1 MTASNKLWL
10 LPGGCLGN
18 ACLTTLL
25 RPHLPDWPEHSC
37 TYWSQCRVPKLHEVT
52 ATSSLLYE
60 DKERYD
66 RHLDFANTSFIP
78 PDLNAIHMEKNDVY
92 TDVEE
97 KSSLIQKASRRS
109 KLTTW
114 CRKHSK
120 IVTAVAIMILLL
132 PLLGLLAL
140 RKTAADW
147 TSPIVYPSPKGYGAG
162 DWDEAFQKATAM
174 VAKMTL
180 AEMNNI
186 TIGVTGHGTGCVGV
200 SGGAPRVGFPGFCLH
215 DAGNGVRNTDG
226 VNAYASG
233 LHVGASWNST
243 LAYERAKYMGAEFK
257 NKGVNVA
264 LGPVV
269 GPIGRIA
276 EGGRNWEGFGS
287 DPYLNGI
294 LGAQSVIGL
303 QESVIASVKHFI
315 ANEQETNRN
324 PITKDVQVIAS
335 TSANID
341 DTTMHELYLWP
352 FQDLVY
358 AGAGCVMCS
367 YNRINQTYGCE
378 NSKTT
383 NGFLKGEL
391 DFQGFLV
398 SDWNAQHSS
407 DDSANAGLDM
417 AMPTSSYWDNN
428 QLVDA
433 VNSGDVNKTRLID
446 MATRIIATWYQF
458 GQDDPDFPK
467 LGGGLPADLL
477 QPHQYVDAKDPS
489 SKPSLLQQ
497 AIEGHVL
504 VKNTNKALP
513 LSKPSLMS
521 VFGYDATAEQ
531 SFTPGPQ
538 DLGAGIMQDFFA
550 VNWQSINLNAAQLA
564 ELAGNI
570 PLTSPPRTA
579 KGMLFT
585 GGGSGSNT
593 PAYMLSPFDALQA
606 QAYEDDTAVFYDF
619 TSTDPNVAASSEAC
633 LVFLNAYAAESW
645 DMGGL
650 TDPDSDDLVNNV
662 ASKCKSTIVVI
673 HNAGIRL
680 VDAWI
685 EHPNV
690 TAVMFAHL
698 PGQDAGRAL
707 IQLLYGE
714 ASPSGRLPY
723 TVAKSEDDFGD
734 LLGPCIDVSIN
745 PQCDFTEGVNID
757 YRGFLA
763 REVVP
768 RYEFGYGLTYS
779 SFSYSNLVI
788 NVNTTATNNGT
799 ENASVY
805 TDGDTDNS
813 NRPDVGVGGLD
824 SLFESAGNIQA
835 TITNTGEVAASEV
848 AQLYIQTP
856 SMTTR
861 ALRGFEKVY
870 IQPGGSAQVTFKLRQ
885 KDVSSWDAEAQ
896 AWIVPKGSF
905 QVLVGK
911 SVLDVQLNGTFTT

>member
-1 MTASNKLWL
+1 MLSL
-10 LPGGCLGN
+10 GGCLGN
-18 ACLTTLL
+18 ARLTTLL
-25 RPHLPDWPEHSC
+25 RPHLPDWQEDSC
-37 TYWSQCRVPKLHEVT
+37 TCWCHWRTSTSHE
-52 ATSSLLYE
+52 ANYIIPLLGK

-66 RHLDFANTSFIP
+66 PHFDFADTSFIP
-78 PDLNAIHMEKNDVY
+78 SDLNAIHMDKSDVS

-97 KSSLIQKASRRS
+97 KSSLLQENSRRT
-109 KLTTW
+109 KITAW
-114 CRKHSK
+114 CRRHKY
-120 IVTAVAIMILLL
+120 IVVAFAAMILLL

-140 RKTAADW
+140 RKTAAHW
-147 TSPIVYPSPKGYGAG
+147 TSPIVYPSPKAYGAG
-162 DWDEAFQKATAM
+162 DWDEAFKKATAM

-186 TIGVTGHGTGCVGV
+186 SIGVTGHGTGCVGV
-200 SGGAPRVGFPGFCLH
+200 SGGAPRVGFPGLCLH

-243 LAYERAKYMGAEFK
+243 LAYERAKFMGAEFK
-257 NKGVNVA
+257 KKGVNVA

-269 GPIGRIA
+269 GPIARIA

-287 DPYLNGI
+287 DPYLSGI

-324 PITKDVQVIAS
+324 PITKDIQIIAS

-358 AGAGCVMCS
+358 AGAGSVMCS

-378 NSKTT
+378 NSKIA
-383 NGFLKGEL
+383 NGLLKGEL

-417 AMPTSSYWDNN
+417 VMPTSSYWDDN

-433 VNSGDVNKTRLID
+433 VNSGDVNKTRLVD
-446 MATRIIATWYQF
+446 MTTRIIATWYQF

-467 LGGGLPADLL
+467 LGAGLPSDLL

-504 VKNTNKALP
+504 VKNANKALP
-513 LSKPSLMS
+513 LSKPRLVS
-521 VFGYDATAEQ
+521 VFGWDAIAEE
-531 SFTPGPQ
+531 SFTPGVSLKSKITQ
-538 DLGAGIMQDFFA
+538 DVFA
-550 VNWQSINLNAAQLA
+550 VNWQSIALNAAQLA
-564 ELAGNI
+564 ELAANI
-570 PLTSPPRTA
+570 PLTDPPRTA
-579 KGMLFT
+579 GGMLFT

-593 PAYMLSPFDALQA
+593 PAYMSSPFDALQA
-606 QAYEDDTAVFYDF
+606 QAYEDDTAMFYDF
-619 TSTDPNVAASSEAC
+619 SSTDPNVAASSEAC

-650 TDPDSDDLVNNV
+650 TEGDSDELVKNV
-662 ASKCKSTIVVI
+662 ASKCNNTIVVI

-680 VDAWI
+680 VDTWI
-685 EHPNV
+685 DHPNV
-690 TAVMFAHL
+690 TAVIFAHL
-698 PGQDAGRAL
+698 PGQDAGRA
-707 IQLLYGE
+707 IVQLLYGE
-714 ASPSGRLPY
+714 FSPSGRLPY
-723 TVAKSEDDFGD
+723 TVAKSEDDYGD
-734 LLGPCIDVSIN
+734 LLGPCIDVSIS

-757 YRGFLA
+757 YRSFLA
-763 REVVP
+763 RKVVP

-779 SFSYSNLVI
+779 SFSYSNLII
-788 NVNTTATNNGT
+788 NVNVTATNNNT
-799 ENASVY
+799 KNAPVY
-805 TDGDTDNS
+805 TDGDTDNT
-813 NRPDVGVGGLD
+813 NRPGVGVGGLN
-824 SLFESAGNIQA
+824 SLFESAGNIQT
-835 TITNTGEVAASEV
+835 TITNTGDVAASEV
-848 AQLYIQTP
+848 AQLYILTP

-861 ALRGFEKVY
+861 ALRGFEKAF
-870 IQPGGSAQVTFKLRQ
+870 IQPGESAQVTFNLRQ
-885 KDVSSWDAEAQ
+885 KDVSSWDSVAQ